1 MSRDKKKYTLIV
13 DIFSLIAI
21 ILFAIGIIM
30 LGAQHK
36 SFESKFT
43 VNGLFNDV
51 NGLKVG
57 DNIWISGVKVGIVNK
72 IELIED
78 GKVHITMSIEKKS
91 RKYIHKNA
99 AVKVGTD
106 GLIGNKIIIIYGGT
120 KNSPVIEDNDSL
132 NSRQE
137 AGTKDIMIVLDSASN
152 NLLQITANL
161 RTITNKILNGHGTL
175 TTLLNDSTLSGNL
188 ETTIN
193 DARATA
199 ANLKTSSSSSILLLN
214 NLREFSAHLNQQGT
228 TIHKL
233 LADTAIYNNIS
244 NSAAG
249 LEETINNLSAFA
261 TNIKA
266 ASDALNKNSDNISH
280 VLLHD
285 EAAAAALKSTI
296 HNLDSAST
304 KLNED
309 LEAVKHN
316 FLLRGYFKKKPKQ

>member
-1 MSRDKKKYTLIV
+1 MLVVSL
-13 DIFSLIAI
+13 FSLIAI
-21 ILFAIGIIM
+21 IILAIGIIT

-36 SFESKFT
+36 SFENKFT

-51 NGLKVG
+51 NGLKAG
-57 DNIWISGVKVGIVNK
+57 DNIWISGVKIGIVKK

-78 GKVHITMSIEKKS
+78 GKVLITMSIEKKS
-91 RKYIHKNA
+91 RKYIHKDA
-99 AVKVGTD
+99 AVKIGTD

-120 KNSPVIEDNDSL
+120 KNSPVIEDNEYL
-132 NSRQE
+132 NIRQE
-137 AGTKDIMIVLDSASN
+137 AGTKDMMTMLDSASN
-152 NLLQITANL
+152 NLLQITDNL
-161 RTITNKILNGHGTL
+161 KKITDKIINGHGTIN
-175 TTLLNDSTLSGNL
+175 TLLNDSTLSGNL
-188 ETTIN
+188 KTTIH
-193 DARATA
+193 DARETA
-199 ANLKTSSSSSILLLN
+199 ANLKNSSSSSIQMLN
-214 NLREFSAHLNQQGT
+214 NLKAFSARLNQQGT
-228 TIHKL
+228 SINRL

-249 LEETINNLSAFA
+249 LEETIDNLSAFA
-261 TNIKA
+261 ANIKA
-266 ASDALNKNSDNISH
+266 ASDALNKNSDNITH

-296 HNLDSAST
+296 HNLDSASN